1 MKKIFIYLILKKN
14 NKEGRILS
22 VILAIKDK
30 NKIIMGC
37 DSQATFGNIKNSL
50 NATHNKIFKVK
61 NVKHCLMGVVGSCR
75 DSQLLSVSEIANDLE
90 LYRDEYEWVVKN
102 LFHNIYNVLLE
113 NNRIDKDDK
122 GDWIKS
128 TQNDYLFAY
137 KNNAYLMSGIDGAVI
152 EINDYL
158 VCGSGSDV
166 AIGVLENN
174 KNKPPEERIREAIKA
189 CSDKTLYID
198 NNIIIEET

>member
-1 MKKIFIYLILKKN
+1 M
-14 NKEGRILS
+14 S
-22 VILAIKDK
+22 VVIAIKDK

-61 NVKHCLMGVVGSCR
+61 NAKHCLMGVVGSCR

-90 LYRDEYEWVVKN
+90 LYKDEYEWVVKN
-102 LFHNIYNVLLE
+102 LFHNIYGVLLE

-137 KNNAYLMSGIDGAVI
+137 KNKAYLMSGVDGAVI
-152 EINDYL
+152 EIDDYL
-158 VCGSGSDV
+158 VIGSGAEV

-174 KNKPPEERIREAIKA
+174 KNKLPKERIREAIKA

-198 NNIIIEET
+198 NNVIIEET

>member
-1 MKKIFIYLILKKN
+1 M
-14 NKEGRILS
+14 S
-22 VILAIKDK
+22 VVIAIKEN

-37 DSQATFGNIKNSL
+37 DGQATFGNIKNSL
-50 NATHNKIFKVK
+50 NTTHSKIFKVK
-61 NVKHCLMGVVGSCR
+61 NAEHCLMGVVGSCR
-75 DSQLLSVSEIANDLE
+75 DSQLLSVSEIADDLE
-90 LYRDEYEWVVKN
+90 LYKDEYEWVVKN
-102 LFHNIYNVLLE
+102 LFRNIYDVLLE

-137 KNNAYLMSGIDGAVI
+137 KNKAYLMSGIDGAVI

-158 VCGSGSDV
+158 VIGSGAEV

-174 KNKPPEERIREAIKA
+174 KGKSAEERIREAIKA
-189 CSDKTLYID
+189 CADKTIYVD
-198 NNIIIEET
+198 NNVIIKRT